1 MKVDR
6 SLAKMRKVSGTDD
19 NFIATGGKEHDLQIW
34 DLNKIGNGPVFRAK
48 NVPLD
53 SLQLRV
59 PVWVTDMCFPDN
71 ASKDKVAIVSR
82 YGHIRLYDTKG
93 NQRRPVMSMEW
104 PDEVLTAVSST
115 PCEHDILVGTSS
127 GHIAQFDIRM
137 THKGTYTFLTTYNFA
152 SIILTTGESIFP
164 FFLVNFNI

>member
-6 SLAKMRKVSGTDD
+6 SLAKMRKVSRTDN

-34 DLNKIGNGPVFRAK
+34 DLNQIGSGPIFRAK

-82 YGHIRLYDTKG
+82 
-93 NQRRPVMSMEW
+93 
-104 PDEVLTAVSST
+104 
-115 PCEHDILVGTSS
+115 
-127 GHIAQFDIRM
+127 
-137 THKGTYTFLTTYNFA
+137 
-152 SIILTTGESIFP
+152 
-164 FFLVNFNI
+164 